1 MYINNTKMTLQQSRV
16 CPDLCSRAA
25 DVLHVLDAVDAA
37 VWDFTTRHT
46 YVIPETAWALVA
58 KPADLTYSGETHT
71 MLCKSCLI
79 PQEELCNHLDAKLNT
94 GFLFFTSSCAML

>member
-79 PQEELCNHLDAKLNT
+79 ERVESDKWRAPQ
-94 GFLFFTSSCAML
+94 GFFYF